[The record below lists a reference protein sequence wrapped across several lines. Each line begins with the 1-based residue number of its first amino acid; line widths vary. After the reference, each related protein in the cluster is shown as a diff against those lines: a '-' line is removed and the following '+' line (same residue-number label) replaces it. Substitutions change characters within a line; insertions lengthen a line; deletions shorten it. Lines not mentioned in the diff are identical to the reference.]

1 MVQFKSGDVE
11 RLVKWNAKLKTAEN
25 MRFDPQVDLEIISA
39 YRNQRP
45 SACNVIKS
53 PIPLYRCYF
62 IEDQTVATYMTHIL
76 KSEYKTF
83 LHILKRYNYQPSI
96 QLFVITDNEVIL
108 EEKVSGSILAHLLFR
123 FHHRIAKKYISDE
136 LFMIGGNQ

>member
-1 MVQFKSGDVE
+1 MGPYNNHVTS
-11 RLVKWNAKLKTAEN
+11 RLLEAGRKATLAEA

-39 YRNQRP
+39 YVRRQP
-45 SACNVIKS
+45 SQFSVLPS

-62 IEDQTVATYMTHIL
+62 TEDQTVATYMTHIL

-108 EEKVSGSILAHLLFR
+108 EEKISASILAHLLFR
-123 FHHRIAKKYISDE
+123 FHHRIAKKYITDE
-136 LFMIGGNQ
+136 LFMIGG